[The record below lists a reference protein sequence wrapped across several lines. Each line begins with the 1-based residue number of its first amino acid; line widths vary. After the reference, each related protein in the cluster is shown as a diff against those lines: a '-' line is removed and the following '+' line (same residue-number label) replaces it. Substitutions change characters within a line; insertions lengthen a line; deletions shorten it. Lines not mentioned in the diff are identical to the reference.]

1 MNWLTEPFRH
11 EFMQRALFGCALIGF
26 TNGVLS
32 TFIVLRRLA
41 LMADAMAHSLLPGVA
56 VAIILF
62 GLAPGNLFFGGL
74 VAALLVGLGVQIIS
88 GSSRIKED
96 TSLGLLF
103 ACSFALGLVL
113 LSLSPSQVNV
123 THYLFGN
130 ILGLA
135 DGDLW
140 IIYLISFIVLPLLV
154 AFQRPL
160 LLLMF
165 EPSVAASQGVLV
177 RPFTYMLMG
186 LLVLSM
192 ISSLQAV
199 GVVLALGMLIAP
211 AATIYLCHVLGRRHD
226 RHARL
231 VRGFVRF
238 VLAQSSVGRVHRSC
252 PRRHLLCSLSVQPE
266 IRRALEISPPP
277 PSPRRIVG
285 SVGKNEWQLVAPPRT
300 NRKRDSRASEVSSK
314 IVSDCSVE
322 TAALAE
328 LRRTD
333 ANAAAV
339 PQFVD
344 LIEEIH
350 DVETDL
356 KTSGDLRDFQIPL
369 QRQIDRSVIGNAFGV
384 GEAAPQSASVK
395 EIA

>member
-32 TFIVLRRLA
+32 AFIVLRRLA

-56 VAIILF
+56 VALILF
-62 GLAPGNLFFGGL
+62 GLAPGNLFLGAL

-103 ACSFALGLVL
+103 ACSFSLGLVL

-130 ILGLA
+130 ILGLS

-160 LLLMF
+160 LMVMF
-165 EPSVAASQGVLV
+165 EPSIAASQGVLV
-177 RPFTYMLMG
+177 KPLNYMLMG

-211 AATIYLCHVLGRRHD
+211 AATIYLCSDSFAAMFWGGGIIGMLGSCAGLFVSYWLNLPSGACIVLVLGVIFFL
-226 RHARL
+226 AYL
-231 VRGFVRF
+231 LSPKYG
-238 VLAQSSVGRVHRSC
+238 VLSKFLQ
-252 PRRHLLCSLSVQPE
+252 RRHLHEESLARWEERNS
-266 IRRALEISPPP
+266 INSPVR
-277 PSPRRIVG
+277 S
-285 SVGKNEWQLVAPPRT
+285 Q
-300 NRKRDSRASEVSSK
+300 SK
-314 IVSDCSVE
+314 E
-322 TAALAE
+322 
-328 LRRTD
+328 
-333 ANAAAV
+333 N
-339 PQFVD
+339 
-344 LIEEIH
+344 
-350 DVETDL
+350 
-356 KTSGDLRDFQIPL
+356 
-369 QRQIDRSVIGNAFGV
+369 
-384 GEAAPQSASVK
+384 
-395 EIA
+395 

>member
-26 TNGVLS
+26 TNGALS
-32 TFIVLRRLA
+32 AFIVLRRLA

-74 VAALLVGLGVQIIS
+74 VAAMLVGVGVQIIS

-130 ILGLA
+130 ILGLS
-135 DGDLW
+135 DDDLW

-154 AFQRPL
+154 MFQRPL

-177 RPFTYMLMG
+177 RPLTYMLMG

-199 GVVLALGMLIAP
+199 GVVLALGMLIGP
-211 AATIYLCHVLGRRHD
+211 AATIYLCSDSFATMFWGGGILGMLGSCAGLFISYRLNLPSGACIVLVLGVIFF
-226 RHARL
+226 L
-231 VRGFVRF
+231 VYLFSPKYGMLSKFLR
-238 VLAQSSVGRVHRSC
+238 
-252 PRRHLLCSLSVQPE
+252 RRHLHEESLARWGE
-266 IRRALEISPPP
+266 RTAIGSPGP
-277 PSPRRIVG
+277 
-285 SVGKNEWQLVAPPRT
+285 N
-300 NRKRDSRASEVSSK
+300 
-314 IVSDCSVE
+314 
-322 TAALAE
+322 
-328 LRRTD
+328 
-333 ANAAAV
+333 
-339 PQFVD
+339 
-344 LIEEIH
+344 
-350 DVETDL
+350 
-356 KTSGDLRDFQIPL
+356 
-369 QRQIDRSVIGNAFGV
+369 
-384 GEAAPQSASVK
+384 QSQQK
-395 EIA
+395 

>member
-1 MNWLTEPFRH
+1 
-11 EFMQRALFGCALIGF
+11 
-26 TNGVLS
+26 
-32 TFIVLRRLA
+32 
-41 LMADAMAHSLLPGVA
+41 
-56 VAIILF
+56 
-62 GLAPGNLFFGGL
+62 
-74 VAALLVGLGVQIIS
+74 LLVGLGVQIIS

-177 RPFTYMLMG
+177 RPLTYMLMG

-211 AATIYLCHVLGRRHD
+211 AATIYLCSDSFAAMFWGGGMIGMLGSCAGLFVSYWLNLPSGACIVLVLGVIFF
-226 RHARL
+226 AAYL
-231 VRGFVRF
+231 FSPKYG
-238 VLAQSSVGRVHRSC
+238 VLSKFLR
-252 PRRHLLCSLSVQPE
+252 RRHLHEESLARWE
-266 IRRALEISPPP
+266 ERMAIS
-277 PSPRRIVG
+277 SP
-285 SVGKNEWQLVAPPRT
+285 AP
-300 NRKRDSRASEVSSK
+300 NQSEEK
-314 IVSDCSVE
+314 
-322 TAALAE
+322 
-328 LRRTD
+328 
-333 ANAAAV
+333 
-339 PQFVD
+339 
-344 LIEEIH
+344 
-350 DVETDL
+350 
-356 KTSGDLRDFQIPL
+356 
-369 QRQIDRSVIGNAFGV
+369 
-384 GEAAPQSASVK
+384 
-395 EIA
+395 